1 MSVIGR
7 SAAISFTAVVVAAGF
22 FHARAAE
29 VPDALNY
36 QGVLRDASDAPADGP
51 HEMVFRFWTAPEGGE
66 ELLRDRHEAAGS
78 GAVIVTRGLFSVELG
93 EGVVEDGAGDG
104 DYTSLADVFRAH
116 RDVWLEVQ
124 IGDET
129 LAPRTP
135 VAAAAYAFNAAH
147 LGGRRADEFLDGCDA
162 NQFKLGR
169 LVVGAASGTTLDF
182 GVEGY
187 GSNGGGH
194 FEDTNGSG
202 FAQVGYGNF
211 GIRAEG
217 NFAGGYFKDL
227 DGSAFGYAG
236 YNNFG
241 FRGVGSTA
249 GGYFSDLETD
259 SFAYVGYGRYGAYAV
274 GLTGA
279 YFAST
284 GSGYSFIGHENHG
297 VMAYGDSGG
306 GYFRDLDSQ
315 AEATVAKN
323 TYKILGTGAVSFVQN
338 YPESKERVIVYHA
351 PESSEVSVYTRGRAR
366 LEKGRAVVELDE
378 TFAWVTNPDLGL
390 TAHLTPRGAS
400 CTLHVEDVSSE
411 VLTVATDDPA
421 CDTIE
426 LDYMVWGL
434 RIGFEDLT
442 PVQPKTR
449 DAPIP
454 SMTRHR
460 TLGAQDASLR
470 GFTARKRFEAIES
483 ELRGVDAAS
492 LDTSRA
498 RALLARIGE
507 AGAGDDGSAEAPR
520 PAADRTA
527 ERPHEADTLAPAV
540 ERGGD
545 VAESRLAVA
554 SGRAGGGAT

>member
-249 GGYFSDLETD
+249 GGYFSD
-259 SFAYVGYGRYGAYAV
+259 F
-274 GLTGA
+274 
-279 YFAST
+279 
-284 GSGYSFIGHENHG
+284 
-297 VMAYGDSGG
+297 
-306 GYFRDLDSQ
+306 
-315 AEATVAKN
+315 
-323 TYKILGTGAVSFVQN
+323 
-338 YPESKERVIVYHA
+338 
-351 PESSEVSVYTRGRAR
+351 
-366 LEKGRAVVELDE
+366 E
-378 TFAWVTNPDLGL
+378 TFAVEHVGVS
-390 TAHLTPRGAS
+390 GAQS
-400 CTLHVEDVSSE
+400 RKLLSIARAAAE
-411 VLTVATDDPA
+411 
-421 CDTIE
+421 
-426 LDYMVWGL
+426 W
-434 RIGFEDLT
+434 
-442 PVQPKTR
+442 
-449 DAPIP
+449 AP
-454 SMTRHR
+454 
-460 TLGAQDASLR
+460 LGAAWRAGEVSGEQVVLLGRVFGR
-470 GFTARKRFEAIES
+470 GGHDDESVARWVA
-483 ELRGVDAAS
+483 D
-492 LDTSRA
+492 A
-498 RALLARIGE
+498 RA
-507 AGAGDDGSAEAPR
+507 SA
-520 PAADRTA
+520 
-527 ERPHEADTLAPAV
+527 
-540 ERGGD
+540 
-545 VAESRLAVA
+545 
-554 SGRAGGGAT
+554 GRAGGAAARGRSVVRVAASPARDDGGAHPAPCDVCRGARVAVEASAALLRARPRSRRALRVTALAPCALGA